1 MKDKAIIVCDNC
13 GKEFNN
19 FEILED
25 ELNNGEI
32 RRSYIKCPRCNK
44 EYIILLEDEEIRELK
59 KEYQKFLEKHIA
71 LINAK
76 APLEEIQISF
86 KELKT
91 YVKQVK
97 DKSRLLEQKY
107 LGGNDE

>member
-32 RRSYIKCPRCNK
+32 RRSYIA
-44 EYIILLEDEEIRELK
+44 IIRNMIM
-59 KEYQKFLEKHIA
+59 
-71 LINAK
+71 
-76 APLEEIQISF
+76 
-86 KELKT
+86 
-91 YVKQVK
+91 
-97 DKSRLLEQKY
+97 KY
-107 LGGNDE
+107 LQLTEK

>member
-32 RRSYIKCPRCNK
+32 RHSYIKCPRCDK
-44 EYIILLEDEEIRELK
+44 KFTILLEDEEVRLDMP
-59 KEYQKFLEKHIA
+59 QKFY
-71 LINAK
+71 AK
-76 APLEEIQISF
+76 QIF
-86 KELKT
+86 RKT
-91 YVKQVK
+91 YSFNKC
-97 DKSRLLEQKY
+97 
-107 LGGNDE
+107 